1 MFGLSRASSSLMF
14 MKKNCL
20 QHNLSTIGK
29 IPYRVECEFASTIH
43 NLADELCSL
52 VQSTMNNGLT
62 SFFIMIS
69 NYHDANNVGPG
80 KKTEC
85 ASGYV
90 MTWTR
95 FQMKMESNI
104 TNTEVD
110 GV

>member
-1 MFGLSRASSSLMF
+1 L
-14 MKKNCL
+14 
-20 QHNLSTIGK
+20 
-29 IPYRVECEFASTIH
+29 ECEFASTIH
-43 NLADELCSL
+43 NLADELCGL

-62 SFFIMIS
+62 SFFFLMIS
-69 NYHDANNVGPG
+69 NYSDINNVGPG
-80 KKTEC
+80 KKIEC

-95 FQMKMESNI
+95 FQMKMESNF

>member
-1 MFGLSRASSSLMF
+1 MSTIFP
-14 MKKNCL
+14 
-20 QHNLSTIGK
+20 TIGK

-43 NLADELCSL
+43 NSADELYCL

-62 SFFIMIS
+62 SFFNFLMIP
-69 NYHDANNVGPG
+69 NCHDANNVGPG
-80 KKTEC
+80 KKIEC
-85 ASGYV
+85 PSGYV

-95 FQMKMESNI
+95 FQMKMESNF